1 MPRLRADCCVSVRGE
16 ARSCNCL
23 ALLADKPNVVDSI
36 ALALQMHF
44 DLDESNKKCQL
55 VAEKRHADRLTKGSK
70 LGRSPKPFQLPMF
83 VGQLTGEE
91 DDDFHEDIREAMEHG
106 ICLSAWT
113 TLYNIGRKALEKIRS
128 IVSGMQSMVHGNT
141 GKRNIDEGR
150 EDAYQNI
157 IDVLRGLEEEEST
170 PFAVRTVRDSAG
182 RSSLRDNNDY
192 VYLSPA
198 FSKRRCYLE
207 ICHKRGWVAVWLD
220 KHKQKFKPIREW
232 NLREGFYR
240 TQEEAV
246 LGRGEVAKRV
256 VSRRSFLRCWAENFP
271 KLKVRAKGEDT
282 CTDCYLLNQ
291 KLARIAR
298 QKAELLEQLD
308 DGELD
313 GITPEDL
320 NAEIEGYQEVIDECK
335 KHVDMHTAQRAE
347 YNRFLQLSKEALEQ
361 QLPADLFTMM
371 RSSTWPKTVQHRF

>member
-1 MPRLRADCCVSVRGE
+1 MISHCYVS
-16 ARSCNCL
+16 
-23 ALLADKPNVVDSI
+23 
-36 ALALQMHF
+36 
-44 DLDESNKKCQL
+44 
-55 VAEKRHADRLTKGSK
+55 
-70 LGRSPKPFQLPMF
+70 
-83 VGQLTGEE
+83 
-91 DDDFHEDIREAMEHG
+91 
-106 ICLSAWT
+106 
-113 TLYNIGRKALEKIRS
+113 TL
-128 IVSGMQSMVHGNT
+128 
-141 GKRNIDEGR
+141 
-150 EDAYQNI
+150 
-157 IDVLRGLEEEEST
+157 
-170 PFAVRTVRDSAG
+170 FAVRTVRDSAG

-271 KLKVRAKGEDT
+271 KLKVRAKDEDT